1 MKKVFGMTMVIALA
15 MVLGSFSPAQAAPAK
30 AGKKAHA
37 VQQQTQIININT
49 ASVDQLTTLKGIG
62 QKKAQAI
69 IAFREKNGK
78 FKKVEDVML
87 VKGIGQKMFDKMK
100 PFITVK

>member
-15 MVLGSFSPAQAAPAK
+15 MILGSFTPAQAAPK
-30 AGKKAHA
+30 ANKKAA
-37 VQQQTQIININT
+37 TVQQHAQIININRAT
-49 ASVDQLTTLKGIG
+49 VDQLTTLKGIG

-78 FKKVEDVML
+78 FKNIEDVML
-87 VKGIGQKMFDKMK
+87 VKGIGQKMFDKMRGL
-100 PFITVK
+100 ITVK